1 MVGQEE
7 RRKLMSSM
15 YSEPIYPLVVVLK
28 CLACLILLVF
38 FVVAPWVYVATS
50 ETPTADGRE
59 TEIARGAAATPDAY
73 VD

>member
-1 MVGQEE
+1 MVGPEE

-28 CLACLILLVF
+28 CLACLILLMV
-38 FVVAPWVYVATS
+38 FVVGPLVYVATNDTS
-50 ETPTADGRE
+50 TADGRE
-59 TEIARGAAATPDAY
+59 TEIASGAAGKPDSY